1 MENELTKFP
10 VPPSPWVSTY
20 KTPAGRYEE
29 LPQLSKHKLRANTP
43 ASATAPLNFL
53 DIYSLFSEESPS
65 PRFSPIGV
73 VNRFPSTGASLPT
86 VPEIEAC
93 G

>member
-10 VPPSPWVSTY
+10 VPPSPCVNTY
-20 KTPAGRYEE
+20 RTPAGRYEE
-29 LPQLSKHKLRANTP
+29 LPQLSKNKLRVHTT
-43 ASATAPLNFL
+43 ASATAPPNFL

-65 PRFSPIGV
+65 PRFSPIGAV
-73 VNRFPSTGASLPT
+73 SRFSSTGASLPS
-86 VPEIEAC
+86 VPETEAC

>member
-29 LPQLSKHKLRANTP
+29 LPQLSKHKLSANTP

-73 VNRFPSTGASLPT
+73 VSRFSSTGASLPT
-86 VPEIEAC
+86 LTETEAC